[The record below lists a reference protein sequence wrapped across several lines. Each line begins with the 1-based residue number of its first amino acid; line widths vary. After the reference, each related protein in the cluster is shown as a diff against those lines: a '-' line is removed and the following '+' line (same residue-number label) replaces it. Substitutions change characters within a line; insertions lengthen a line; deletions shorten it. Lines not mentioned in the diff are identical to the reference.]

1 MSAISLPKLPAI
13 ASSPIAVEVLNG
25 LTERPKTLSPWLF
38 YDEAGSRLFEEI
50 TELPEYYVTRTER
63 QILAQHADEI
73 VAAAAGGRDL
83 SIIELGAGTATKTGL
98 LLNAAVGL
106 QGSVTYYPIDVSE
119 TALEEAR
126 TRLEA
131 ELPEV
136 TVEPIVADYT
146 EGMRQNG
153 ASHAGRRL
161 VLYIGSSI
169 GNFSPADAV
178 EVLRG
183 VRAQLLPGDCLLL
196 GTDMVKDTNMLL
208 AAYDDAA
215 GVTARFNMNVLVR
228 INRELDAN
236 FNPKLFRHQARW
248 NEQHSRIEM
257 HLESLLAQKV
267 ALRALDMEV
276 RFGLGETI
284 HTENSYKFT
293 DQRVAALLTRAG
305 FKLRQQWSDPRS
317 GSRFIWRRRMRRSP
331 YCVRSLY
338 LRPTGG
344 AATTP
349 WRGTGYGV
357 AALEFAQVLC
367 LPDVARLCAAGKA
380 YIAQLDGDG
389 QCGVVAVEEAH
400 GFVATL
406 EWLSPDFDRTHFR
419 NTIPLLA
426 QRILIDGD
434 HFFVGQDG
442 SRLRLHLGEVV
453 ARQQRRREQRP

>member
-13 ASSPIAVEVLNG
+13 ASSPVAVEVLSG

-83 SIIELGAGTATKTGL
+83 SMIELGAGTATKTGL

-126 TRLEA
+126 TRLEE

-146 EGMRQNG
+146 AGMQQNV
-153 ASHAGRRL
+153 ASQAERRL

-169 GNFSPADAV
+169 GNFSPVDAI

-196 GTDMVKDTNMLL
+196 GTDMVKDVNLLL

-215 GVTARFNMNVLVR
+215 GVTAKFNMNVLVR
-228 INRELDAN
+228 INRELGAN
-236 FNPKLFRHQARW
+236 FNPKLFRHRARW
-248 NEQHSRIEM
+248 NEEHSRIEM

-267 ALRALDMEV
+267 AFRALDMEV

-284 HTENSYKFT
+284 HTENSHKFT
-293 DQRVAALLTRAG
+293 DQRVTALLTRAG
-305 FKLRQQWSDPRS
+305 FKLRQQWCDPNKW
-317 GSRFIWRRRMRRSP
+317 FT
-331 YCVRSLY
+331 VY
-338 LRPTGG
+338 L
-344 AATTP
+344 AA
-349 WRGTGYGV
+349 
-357 AALEFAQVLC
+357 A
-367 LPDVARLCAAGKA
+367 
-380 YIAQLDGDG
+380 
-389 QCGVVAVEEAH
+389 
-400 GFVATL
+400 
-406 EWLSPDFDRTHFR
+406 
-419 NTIPLLA
+419 N
-426 QRILIDGD
+426 
-434 HFFVGQDG
+434 
-442 SRLRLHLGEVV
+442 
-453 ARQQRRREQRP
+453 

>member
-13 ASSPIAVEVLNG
+13 ASSPVAVEVLNG

-73 VAAAAGGRDL
+73 VAAAAGGRNL
-83 SIIELGAGTATKTGL
+83 SMIELGAGTATKTGL

-126 TRLEA
+126 TRLEE
-131 ELPEV
+131 ELPRV

-146 EGMRQNG
+146 EGMRQSG
-153 ASHAGRRL
+153 ASQAGRRL

-169 GNFSPADAV
+169 GNFSPADAI

-183 VRAQLLPGDCLLL
+183 VRAQLMPGDCLLL
-196 GTDMVKDTNMLL
+196 GTDMVKDVNLLL

-236 FNPKLFRHQARW
+236 FNPKLFRHRARW
-248 NEQHSRIEM
+248 NEGHSRIEM

-276 RFGLGETI
+276 RFSLGETI

-293 DQRVAALLTRAG
+293 DQRVTALLTRAG
-305 FKLRQQWSDPRS
+305 FKLQRQWSDPEKW
-317 GSRFIWRRRMRRSP
+317 FT
-331 YCVRSLY
+331 VY
-338 LRPTGG
+338 L
-344 AATTP
+344 AA
-349 WRGTGYGV
+349 
-357 AALEFAQVLC
+357 A
-367 LPDVARLCAAGKA
+367 
-380 YIAQLDGDG
+380 
-389 QCGVVAVEEAH
+389 
-400 GFVATL
+400 
-406 EWLSPDFDRTHFR
+406 
-419 NTIPLLA
+419 N
-426 QRILIDGD
+426 
-434 HFFVGQDG
+434 
-442 SRLRLHLGEVV
+442 
-453 ARQQRRREQRP
+453 

>member
-13 ASSPIAVEVLNG
+13 ASSPVAVEVLNG

-73 VAAAAGGRDL
+73 VAAAAGGHDL

-126 TRLEA
+126 TRLEE
-131 ELPEV
+131 ELPRV

-146 EGMRQNG
+146 EGMRQSG
-153 ASHAGRRL
+153 ASHAGIRL

-169 GNFSPADAV
+169 GNFSPADAI

-196 GTDMVKDTNMLL
+196 GTDMVKDVNLLL

-236 FNPKLFRHQARW
+236 FNPKLFRHRARW
-248 NEQHSRIEM
+248 NEGHSRIEM

-293 DQRVAALLTRAG
+293 DQRVTALLTRAG
-305 FKLRQQWSDPRS
+305 FKLRRQWSDPEKW
-317 GSRFIWRRRMRRSP
+317 FT
-331 YCVRSLY
+331 VY
-338 LRPTGG
+338 L
-344 AATTP
+344 AA
-349 WRGTGYGV
+349 
-357 AALEFAQVLC
+357 A
-367 LPDVARLCAAGKA
+367 
-380 YIAQLDGDG
+380 
-389 QCGVVAVEEAH
+389 
-400 GFVATL
+400 
-406 EWLSPDFDRTHFR
+406 
-419 NTIPLLA
+419 N
-426 QRILIDGD
+426 
-434 HFFVGQDG
+434 
-442 SRLRLHLGEVV
+442 
-453 ARQQRRREQRP
+453 

>member
-25 LTERPKTLSPWLF
+25 LTEHPKTLSPWLF

-63 QILAQHADEI
+63 AILAQHADEI
-73 VAAAAGGRDL
+73 VSAAAGGRDL
-83 SIIELGAGTATKTGL
+83 SVIELGAGTATKTGL
-98 LLNAAVGL
+98 LLNAAVRL
-106 QGSVTYYPIDVSE
+106 QGSVTYHPIDVSE

-153 ASHAGRRL
+153 AGRAGRRL

-169 GNFSPADAV
+169 GNFAPADAV

-183 VRAQLLPGDCLLL
+183 VRSQLLPGDCLLL
-196 GTDMVKDTNMLL
+196 GTDMVKDTKMLL

-236 FNPKLFRHQARW
+236 FNPQKFRHQARW

-257 HLESLLAQKV
+257 HLESLLAQRV
-267 ALRALDMEV
+267 AIRGLDMQV
-276 RFGLGETI
+276 RFSLGETI

-293 DQRVAALLTRAG
+293 DERVVELLTRAG
-305 FKLRQQWSDPRS
+305 FRLREQWSDAKKW
-317 GSRFIWRRRMRRSP
+317 FT
-331 YCVRSLY
+331 VY
-338 LRPTGG
+338 L
-344 AATTP
+344 AAT
-349 WRGTGYGV
+349 
-357 AALEFAQVLC
+357 
-367 LPDVARLCAAGKA
+367 
-380 YIAQLDGDG
+380 
-389 QCGVVAVEEAH
+389 
-400 GFVATL
+400 
-406 EWLSPDFDRTHFR
+406 S
-419 NTIPLLA
+419 
-426 QRILIDGD
+426 
-434 HFFVGQDG
+434 
-442 SRLRLHLGEVV
+442 
-453 ARQQRRREQRP
+453 

>member
-13 ASSPIAVEVLNG
+13 ASSAIAMEVFNG

-38 YDEAGSRLFEEI
+38 YDQAGSRLFEEI

-63 QILAQHADEI
+63 QILAKHAAEI

-98 LLNAAVGL
+98 LLDAAVAQ

-126 TRLEA
+126 TRLES
-131 ELPEV
+131 EMPEV
-136 TVEPIVADYT
+136 TVAPIVGDYT
-146 EGMRQNG
+146 EGMRQNKAAG
-153 ASHAGRRL
+153 LAAAGRRL

-183 VRAQLLPGDCLLL
+183 VRAQLLPGDNLLL
-196 GTDMVKDTNMLL
+196 GTDMVKDTGMLL

-228 INRELDAN
+228 INRELDAG
-236 FNPKLFRHQARW
+236 FDPQLFRHQARW

-267 ALRALDMEV
+267 AVRALDLEV

-293 DQRVAALLTRAG
+293 DQRVVAMLTRAG
-305 FKLRQQWSDPRS
+305 FKLRQQWSDANKW
-317 GSRFIWRRRMRRSP
+317 FT
-331 YCVRSLY
+331 VY
-338 LRPTGG
+338 L
-344 AATTP
+344 AA
-349 WRGTGYGV
+349 
-357 AALEFAQVLC
+357 A
-367 LPDVARLCAAGKA
+367 
-380 YIAQLDGDG
+380 
-389 QCGVVAVEEAH
+389 
-400 GFVATL
+400 
-406 EWLSPDFDRTHFR
+406 
-419 NTIPLLA
+419 N
-426 QRILIDGD
+426 
-434 HFFVGQDG
+434 
-442 SRLRLHLGEVV
+442 
-453 ARQQRRREQRP
+453 